1 MNRAFISII
10 IGATLWGTIS
20 FYVKNLYDFGFTPME
35 VVTLRAWTSAILCIF
50 IVLFYLINQL
60 VTFAAKRGL
69 HYFLSYFF
77 GSFLFLVLFMTYL
90 MLTNQTERMTEFF
103 PLLLQLIGLFGII
116 FVLSRSCYFIFKS

>member
-1 MNRAFISII
+1 MEADFIIFDYQII
-10 IGATLWGTIS
+10 FVL
-20 FYVKNLYDFGFTPME
+20 
-35 VVTLRAWTSAILCIF
+35 AILCIF

-90 MLTNQTERMTEFF
+90 MSTNQTERMTEFF

-116 FVLSRSCYFIFKS
+116 FVLSRSCYFIFKKLIKKALKVR